1 MRVRELV
8 STETAAGRLSREL
21 QTLADISLKEQETD
35 CSPEKTARLQINKK
49 KFRSNKRWRELLL
62 RSEVIITDLFRKLL

>member
-21 QTLADISLKEQETD
+21 QTLADINLK
-35 CSPEKTARLQINKK
+35 
-49 KFRSNKRWRELLL
+49 
-62 RSEVIITDLFRKLL
+62 